1 MNVADLIP
9 GFVDELE
16 KLAHAKQ
23 AMLGAA
29 LGGAA
34 GYMLSGK
41 SLKSKAVNTVLG
53 AGAGALVG
61 GVAGGL
67 KKRVWDE
74 PRARSHRDLYGY
86 TPSTVGQSPE
96 QYYGD

>member
-9 GFVDELE
+9 GFVEELK
-16 KLAHAKQ
+16 KLAHAKH

-29 LGGAA
+29 LGGAT
-34 GYMLSGK
+34 GYVLSGK
-41 SLKSKAVNTVLG
+41 STKNKLINTAIG

-74 PRARSHRDLYGY
+74 PRGRSHRDLYGY
-86 TPSTVGQSPE
+86 VPSTIDQDPS
-96 QYYGD
+96 QY